1 MEKDTIYRD
10 GLLALMRCIFCAIEH
25 MSVRRDGFVRDK
37 GEFDIARS
45 IRVLEEE
52 KVALLSHVANAFG
65 AMQGG
70 KREEAEA
77 LPEELASLILT
88 AYRLAARTG
97 TSPIDL
103 HHKMTEK
110 LDILLR
116 SQDQDAEESLGALLQ
131 AFSSRAVQ

>member
-1 MEKDTIYRD
+1 M
-10 GLLALMRCIFCAIEH
+10 
-25 MSVRRDGFVRDK
+25 RDK